1 MWGWKTD
8 WSNYAFILISTY
20 IVRLEVLFA
29 ILPGF
34 LIFSLQ
40 YFFRFYLIFVQ
51 LYFVLPHKFTSIKI
65 FKLNDRQQLK
75 FAQNLFLNAM
85 YYCFQVLNNDQSLS
99 CTKERS
105 NEWLMT
111 GIYIYLFYCCSNL
124 NKLVYNTYMPT
135 ITSNLRY

>member
-1 MWGWKTD
+1 MWGWKND

-34 LIFSLQ
+34 LIFGLQ

-51 LYFVLPHKFTSIKI
+51 I

-75 FAQNLFLNAM
+75 YAQNLFLNAM

-111 GIYIYLFYCCSNL
+111 GIYIYLFYCCANL